1 MTHASYRIPVG
12 AKRRDPGEIAALL
25 QQGLARGMDLVAAFQ
40 FATASGGK
48 GANRILEQQHR
59 RATEQHRRTVVT
71 YQRRI
76 RRWQREQAAGA
87 VVGAGSGAVGIL
99 SLVAVAGPGWAVAW
113 FAAAGIGGLTS
124 WRARQSLRRA
134 RPPIAPP
141 PSVPPPPILP
151 RSAIGAAEVSRFT
164 QVRAQVASVAT
175 SIDRL
180 HRGAG
185 DELRRADAEAAG
197 PLTALAERLLVLH
210 RLREELP
217 GTSAAEAAAKSAAV
231 VKARLVEGTSTYDEL
246 LAAAARLLSAP
257 DASRSTSQVLGP
269 AIDAMVAYAHGLQ
282 HASATLRPE
291 SFD

>member
-1 MTHASYRIPVG
+1 VT
-12 AKRRDPGEIAALL
+12 
-25 QQGLARGMDLVAAFQ
+25 
-40 FATASGGK
+40 
-48 GANRILEQQHR
+48 EQQ
-59 RATEQHRRTVVT
+59 RRTVVT
-71 YQRRI
+71 YQRRM
-76 RRWQREQAAGA
+76 RRWQREQALGA

-134 RPPIAPP
+134 TPPAAGIT
-141 PSVPPPPILP
+141 SVPPPPILP
-151 RSAIGAAEVSRFT
+151 RAAIGAAEVSRFT
-164 QVRAQVASVAT
+164 QVRAQVASVAA

-180 HRGAG
+180 RRGAG

-217 GTSAAEAAAKSAAV
+217 NTAAAGAAVSSAAV
-231 VKARLVEGTSTYDEL
+231 VKVRLAEGTSTYDEL

-257 DASRSTSQVLGP
+257 DANRSTSEVLGP
-269 AIDAMVAYAHGLQ
+269 AIAAMVAYAHGLQ
-282 HASATLRPE
+282 HASDSLRPE
-291 SFD
+291 A